1 MVSRPHGSFLILLN
15 LCEDRLKG
23 LIGCE
28 VEVGACGLAEEERG
42 AEPKP

>member
-1 MVSRPHGSFLILLN
+1 MALSLFILLN
-15 LCEDRLKG
+15 LGEDPLKG

-28 VEVGACGLAEEERG
+28 VEVGACGLAEDKRG